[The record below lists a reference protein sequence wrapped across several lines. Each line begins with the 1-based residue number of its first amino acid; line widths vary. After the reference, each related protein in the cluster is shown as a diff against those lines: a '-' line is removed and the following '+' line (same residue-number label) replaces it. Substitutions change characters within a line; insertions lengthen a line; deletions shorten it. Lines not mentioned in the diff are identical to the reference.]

1 MFSSASVSR
10 KVYYDSTGSFYE
22 VPVLH
27 TETGYFAPLLD
38 YCLEKRGRSTGWMRK
53 LVHNVQLLL
62 EYMYVNPHEHNSE
75 QLFKNFASK
84 LQTGTFNPQT
94 GHDPSRLGWRP
105 RTPYDVQQ
113 IISRIS
119 DFLDWLSQNDSSV
132 IVMNPRV
139 RMSATDKAIREC
151 AETYRR
157 RFTLLGHIW
166 KPPTDAQQTSR
177 AVGGKSGPR
186 VTGEPPA
193 FPDDRFEEL
202 LERGFTVGG
211 RTNYRD
217 QAITLLMHG
226 GGFRVSEPM
235 HTYIG
240 DVTRDPSNY
249 LNALV
254 RIHHPT
260 IGEAPPDLLNERG
273 KPVRCGRAEY
283 LQRKF
288 GLAPR
293 TDLMSKRESGWK
305 GVVLDAEHYI
315 QPFWFIPDYAEL
327 FMQIWEKY
335 MEEVADIPLWLR
347 RHPYAFMNI
356 YREPK
361 GSIYSLD
368 KFISS
373 HGRACERI
381 GLRVDRQL
389 GTTPHGHRHSYG
401 RRLAAAGVPSK
412 LIKKC
417 MHHSTEQSQEV
428 YTTNTTQEALA
439 ALAAAF
445 QRMQSNTGI
454 SK

>member
-1 MFSSASVSR
+1 MFSSVSVSR
-10 KVYYDSTGSFYE
+10 QVYNDSSGSFYE

-27 TETGYFAPLLD
+27 TETGYFDSLLD
-38 YCLEKRGRSTGWMRK
+38 YCLEKRGKSTVWMRK
-53 LVHNVQLLL
+53 LVHSVQLLL
-62 EYMYVNPHEHNSE
+62 EYVYVNPHEQNNE

-113 IISRIS
+113 IITRLS
-119 DFLDWLSQNDSSV
+119 DFLDWLSQRDSSV
-132 IVMNPRV
+132 IVANPRV
-139 RMSATDKAIREC
+139 RMSATDKAIRGC

-157 RFTLLGHIW
+157 RYTLLGHIW
-166 KPPTDAQQTSR
+166 KPPTDTEQTTR
-177 AVGGKSGPR
+177 AVGGSSGPR

-193 FPDDRFEEL
+193 FPDERFEEL
-202 LERGFTVGG
+202 LERGFTIGG

-235 HTYIG
+235 HIYIG

-249 LNALV
+249 LRAHV
-254 RIHHPT
+254 RIHHPSL
-260 IGEAPPDLLNERG
+260 GEAPGDLLDERG
-273 KPVRCGRAEY
+273 RPIRCGRAEY
-283 LQRKF
+283 LQRKY

-293 TDLMSKRESGWK
+293 IDLMSKREAGWK
-305 GVVLDAEHYI
+305 GVALDGKYYLV
-315 QPFWFIPDYAEL
+315 PFWFKPDYAEL

-335 MEEVADIPLWLR
+335 MEEVADIPLNQR
-347 RHPYAFMNI
+347 RHPYAFMNLR
-356 YREPK
+356 REPK
-361 GSIYSLD
+361 GSIYALD
-368 KFISS
+368 KFITS

-381 GLRVDRQL
+381 GLQVAKHL

-401 RRLAAAGVPSK
+401 RRLAAAGIPHN

-417 MHHSTEQSQEV
+417 MHHATEQSQEV
-428 YTTNTTQEALA
+428 YTTSTTQEALV
-439 ALAAAF
+439 ALEAGF
-445 QRMQSNTGI
+445 QRMRFNTGI